1 MFWDLEQSEQ
11 ENDVLEVC
19 AEENRPGSGVRDNT
33 EGTKLEVPTT
43 QQPLSS
49 LERSCIKN
57 PSIYLESKRKMSLL
71 EVIEQNLY
79 PHLHTCDSE
88 RGLC

>member
-11 ENDVLEVC
+11 ENDILEVC
-19 AEENRPGSGVRDNT
+19 AEENRPGKGVGDNT

-43 QQPLSS
+43 QQPLS

-57 PSIYLESKRKMSLL
+57 PSIYLKSKRKMSLL
-71 EVIEQNLY
+71 EVMEQDLY
-79 PHLHTCDSE
+79 THVHTCDFE